1 MADAANHATTTLL
14 NSTSR
19 RLPRH
24 HDAAETSQHGHTD
37 GEDPHGVCARTGLLA
52 AVLAQ
57 LAGVAT
63 GYAFAAAA
71 TTPTRDASTHRLLL
85 LSGALEYSTVQ
96 IGDEASTHRH
106 SGTRA
111 EKETRRMPCLVHF
124 DRVSS

>member
-1 MADAANHATTTLL
+1 MANAANHATTTLL

-96 IGDEASTHRH
+96 KGDEASTQTQWNT
-106 SGTRA
+106 SGKGDEA
-111 EKETRRMPCLVHF
+111 NALF
-124 DRVSS
+124 GAF